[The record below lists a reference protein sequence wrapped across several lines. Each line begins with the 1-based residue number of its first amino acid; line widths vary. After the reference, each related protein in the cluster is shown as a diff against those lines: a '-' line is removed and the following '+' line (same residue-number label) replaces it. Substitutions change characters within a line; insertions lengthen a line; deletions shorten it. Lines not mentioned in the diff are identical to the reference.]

1 MLSQKTRYALRAL
14 LHLAEAEHGRPVA
27 AAEIAERQRVPR
39 KFLEIILLDLKKAGF
54 VLSRR
59 GPGGGYVL
67 AKPAHAISFA
77 DVIRVTDGMIALVPC
92 ASINFY
98 AACGDCHD
106 EATCAIRRA
115 ALVVRDAVV
124 RTLSETTLAS
134 AASFEVDEAGLSTA
148 QESVVRG
155 PISYIRDKV

>member
-14 LHLAEAEHGRPVA
+14 LHLAEAQHGRPVA
-27 AAEIAERQRVPR
+27 AAEIAVRQRVPR

-54 VLSRR
+54 VTSRR

-67 AKPAHAISFA
+67 AKPSDAISFA

-106 EATCAIRRA
+106 EETCAIRRV
-115 ALVVRDAVV
+115 ALAVREAMV
-124 RTLSETTLAS
+124 RTLGETTLAS
-134 AASFEVDEAGLSTA
+134 AASFELEEAALSPA
-148 QESVVRG
+148 QETV
-155 PISYIRDKV
+155 P